1 MPISHI
7 IFSVIKQ
14 TLGYIYALKKIFFVV
29 ISGYYK
35 LNAAKQF
42 HAFFLHTAIFYL
54 VLVPLS
60 ITIISVRIN
69 NICCRMPNQFT
80 QIMQFL
86 TLGVKKVY
94 LHFSKRASH
103 PVKLK

>member
-1 MPISHI
+1 M
-7 IFSVIKQ
+7 
-14 TLGYIYALKKIFFVV
+14 

-35 LNAAKQF
+35 LKAAKQF
-42 HAFFLHTAIFYL
+42 HAYFFLHTDIFYL
-54 VLVPLS
+54 VLVHLS

>member
-1 MPISHI
+1 
-7 IFSVIKQ
+7 
-14 TLGYIYALKKIFFVV
+14 V
-29 ISGYYK
+29 ISVYYK
-35 LNAAKQF
+35 LKAAKQF
-42 HAFFLHTAIFYL
+42 HANFFLHTDIFYL